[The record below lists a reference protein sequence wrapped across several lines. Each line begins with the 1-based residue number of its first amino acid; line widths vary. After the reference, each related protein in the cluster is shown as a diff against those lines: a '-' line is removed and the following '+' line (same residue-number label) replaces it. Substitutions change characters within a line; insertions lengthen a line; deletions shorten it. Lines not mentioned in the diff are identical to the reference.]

1 MSWWNNMLDSKR
13 WSQFSFAQQIGH
25 IGSEISR
32 ARHWEE
38 KNEKTNKDSAL
49 IRALELIDLTI
60 EDKKKK
66 GGIREIV
73 RLREFVC
80 DQLTQTQAYEIT
92 LRELQTY
99 CETFCLSHIQS

>member
-1 MSWWNNMLDSKR
+1 MVDSKR
-13 WSQFSFAQQIGH
+13 WSEFPFAQQIGH

-38 KNEKTNKDSAL
+38 KSDTANRNSAL

-60 EDKKKK
+60 GDKKKK
-66 GGIREIV
+66 GGIKEIV

-80 DQLTQTQAYEIT
+80 DRLVQSQKYDIT
-92 LRELQTY
+92 LKDLQTY
-99 CETFCLSHIQS
+99 CETFYLSNYSV

>member
-1 MSWWNNMLDSKR
+1 MIDSKR

-38 KNEKTNKDSAL
+38 KNDTANKESAL
-49 IRALELIDLTI
+49 IRALELIDLTV

-66 GGIREIV
+66 GRVKEIV

-80 DQLTQTQAYEIT
+80 DRLAQTQQYDIT
-92 LRELQTY
+92 LRELQSY
-99 CETFCLSHIQS
+99 CETFYLSHTQS